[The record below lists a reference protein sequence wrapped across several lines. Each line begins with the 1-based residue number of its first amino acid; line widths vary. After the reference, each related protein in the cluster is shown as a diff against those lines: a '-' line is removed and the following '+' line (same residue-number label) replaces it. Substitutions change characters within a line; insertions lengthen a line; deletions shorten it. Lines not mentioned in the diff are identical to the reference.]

1 MTLSALSPAQ
11 AQAQDTGEAKDSVSY
26 VFKPNDTLIGLANRY
41 FKKPDDYKIVQR
53 INAIANPRKI
63 PVGTNVVVPIRLLK
77 IRQAKARIAAYRGQI
92 AITDNNG
99 RALSVRTGQSLAEA
113 SRISTGS
120 QSSLS
125 LSLDDGSIITLPSN
139 SAMRITRLRTIL
151 MTGSVDYEF
160 ALDKGGVRSKVKPF
174 RNAQDRYN
182 VRTPVAVSAVRGT
195 DFRNRYEADSGRAL
209 AELIEGGL
217 ELDTGIKAGN
227 IAAPSTRLESAFG
240 AIIGQSGTTTEALL
254 PAPLLTGRFSMQTR
268 ATANFSVVNVPDAT
282 GYRLQIARDSNFIDI
297 LDDRTSPSPE
307 MSVVGLPPGHY
318 FGKITAFAPSGLE
331 GMPSNFAFTQDNSTD
346 ARAASDG
353 FIFRWTALDHISGKT
368 HYRFQL
374 YRANLADPR
383 AERPPVNAVPVV
395 DEAALRETSIILSDL
410 DTGSYFWRVG
420 STHFSAGSL
429 SESWSDY
436 TRFQV
441 VK

>member
-1 MTLSALSPAQ
+1 
-11 AQAQDTGEAKDSVSY
+11 
-26 VFKPNDTLIGLANRY
+26 
-41 FKKPDDYKIVQR
+41 
-53 INAIANPRKI
+53 
-63 PVGTNVVVPIRLLK
+63 
-77 IRQAKARIAAYRGQI
+77 
-92 AITDNNG
+92 
-99 RALSVRTGQSLAEA
+99 
-113 SRISTGS
+113 
-120 QSSLS
+120 
-125 LSLDDGSIITLPSN
+125 
-139 SAMRITRLRTIL
+139 